1 MACFQSFPIKRDA
14 AVNPLIHH
22 TLMHMWK
29 HIWGGIPKS
38 AVAGSKSMCILD
50 FETYS
55 QITFQRGCPVFL
67 LPVVYER
74 ALPALFFF
82 LMRNIFVYFLLKIFS
97 VWTMD
102 KQTCWNVWDRDLP
115 QQAGLVSVFVLSW
128 HLLGSLWLPSK
139 RQSQIYNMSL
149 KDFSINCLL
158 GHKKLHAPY
167 LLAGCCLPFFLEEK
181 VKRFVF
187 MLYWKETEV
196 WKNCASIFYL

>member
-1 MACFQSFPIKRDA
+1 
-14 AVNPLIHH
+14 
-22 TLMHMWK
+22 
-29 HIWGGIPKS
+29 
-38 AVAGSKSMCILD
+38 MCILD

-115 QQAGLVSVFVLSW
+115 QQAGLVSVFVLS
-128 HLLGSLWLPSK
+128 
-139 RQSQIYNMSL
+139 
-149 KDFSINCLL
+149 
-158 GHKKLHAPY
+158 
-167 LLAGCCLPFFLEEK
+167 
-181 VKRFVF
+181 
-187 MLYWKETEV
+187 
-196 WKNCASIFYL
+196 